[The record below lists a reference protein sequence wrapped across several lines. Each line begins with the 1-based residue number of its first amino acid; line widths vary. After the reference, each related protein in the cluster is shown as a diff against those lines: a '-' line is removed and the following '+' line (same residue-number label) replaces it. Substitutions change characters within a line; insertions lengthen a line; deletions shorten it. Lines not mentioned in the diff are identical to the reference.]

1 MIGAAGASFARF
13 ASWGFGA
20 RFLAPLFARPVAWRI
35 LDLAIGVLMLA
46 LATSLL
52 RGTLGN

>member
-1 MIGAAGASFARF
+1 MIGAASASFARF